1 MPKKGS
7 LRCEDCKQF
16 YLRKGSCAWSVPECT
31 GPNSTFAQECANF
44 TDQNGYAPLLDCP
57 EEDLPAWYRQKELFD
72 YEPETINTKASSGSD
87 GSVTR
92 PRKRSHKRSRQQQ
105 AEQVALWS
113 GDCEPEP
120 ENCIA

>member
-31 GPNSTFAQECANF
+31 GPNSTFAQECASF
-44 TDQNGYAPLLDCP
+44 TDQNGFAPLLDCP

-72 YEPETINTKASSGSD
+72 YEPEQSPAQPTPASDIKKKS
-87 GSVTR
+87 R
-92 PRKRSHKRSRQQQ
+92 KKKRSLKP
-105 AEQVALWS
+105 EQHEILT
-113 GDCEPEP
+113 CET
-120 ENCIA
+120 

>member
-31 GPNSTFAQECANF
+31 GPGSTFAEKCSLF
-44 TDQNGYAPLLDCP
+44 TDQNGFAPLLDCP

-72 YEPETINTKASSGSD
+72 YEPEPVAAHLTPASDIKKKS
-87 GSVTR
+87 
-92 PRKRSHKRSRQQQ
+92 RKKKRKPQ
-105 AEQVALWS
+105 AEQFDVLSHAIS
-113 GDCEPEP
+113 S
-120 ENCIA
+120 NN